1 MPIGYSIDGSRPFV
15 VVRAW
20 GALTDDELRAYA
32 TTLLGDERFD
42 RTMPKLMDLRAASL
56 SCVSAAFFRGFRCPF
71 ARASRRAFVVSSK
84 AAFGVARMY
93 GMLTGDDEHFTVV
106 GDVDEALA
114 WLGLPADTPLP
125 LRLDVTLDDEVTMDR
140 RRRTGTS

>member
-1 MPIGYSIDGSRPFV
+1 MPIGYSIDGSRPLV

-32 TTLLGDERFD
+32 TTLLADERFD
-42 RTMPKLMDLRAASL
+42 RAMPKLMDWRAASL

-71 ARASRRAFVVSSK
+71 ARSAQRAFVVNSK

-93 GMLTGDDEHFTVV
+93 GMLTGDDDQFTVV
-106 GDVDEALA
+106 RDVEGALA
-114 WLGLPADTPLP
+114 WLGLPADTHIPLA
-125 LRLDVTLDDEVTMDR
+125 LDVAVDDEVTIDR
-140 RRRTGTS
+140 RRRTGT